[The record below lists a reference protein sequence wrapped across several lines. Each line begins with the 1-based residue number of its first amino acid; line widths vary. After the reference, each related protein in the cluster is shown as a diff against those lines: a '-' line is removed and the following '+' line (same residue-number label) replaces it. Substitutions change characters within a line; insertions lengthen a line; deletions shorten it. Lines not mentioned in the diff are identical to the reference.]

1 LFHIRPL
8 RFAVTLSSPSRDGV
22 SFGCVLKAWEAHEAE
37 LLGFLR
43 HQAGDPHR
51 AEDLLQEV
59 FLKAMRQGQG
69 FCDLLQPRAWL
80 FQVARNALIDE
91 ARRRRP
97 TVELS
102 DDVPAAS
109 TEEGLPVDE
118 LAECVERTLPR
129 LEPDDQD
136 VIRCCDVEGW
146 RQHEY
151 ADSALQFFFYDTPKV
166 LLLLTG
172 VVFVMGMS
180 TPTSRRSARARC
192 WPAAAKGRQRD
203 GGQLGIVTP
212 FCSCSAVPLFI
223 GFVQAGVPLGV
234 TLLVPDRGADG
245 QRGRAGLLF
254 GLFGWKI
261 ARCTWA
267 WG

>member
-1 LFHIRPL
+1 
-8 RFAVTLSSPSRDGV
+8 VTLSSPSRDGV

-109 TEEGLPVDE
+109 AEERLPVDE

-151 ADSALQFFFYDTPKV
+151 ADRRG
-166 LLLLTG
+166 LTLAA
-172 VVFVMGMS
+172 
-180 TPTSRRSARARC
+180 TKARLRRARMRLRQQLIDRC
-192 WPAAAKGRQRD
+192 GVRFDERGGVCCTVAAAPQR
-203 GGQLGIVTP
+203 
-212 FCSCSAVPLFI
+212 
-223 GFVQAGVPLGV
+223 
-234 TLLVPDRGADG
+234 R
-245 QRGRAGLLF
+245 
-254 GLFGWKI
+254 
-261 ARCTWA
+261 
-267 WG
+267 